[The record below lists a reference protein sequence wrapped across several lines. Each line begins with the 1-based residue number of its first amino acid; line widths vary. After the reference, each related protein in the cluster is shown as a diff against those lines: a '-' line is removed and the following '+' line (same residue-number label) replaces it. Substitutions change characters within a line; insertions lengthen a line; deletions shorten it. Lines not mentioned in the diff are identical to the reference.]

1 MMNKQPNEDRELSL
15 QKTCEVTLRDH
26 KAMNSSIG
34 EQKAMTARKRRVQEM
49 TEEERRDERR
59 TANRRS
65 AFESRQRRKVLIE
78 ELQETVQRLSKENAL
93 VRKEADNLRLEV
105 DRLLLENRQLRLQP
119 LAGPMPL
126 SGLHNATSPNR
137 PGLWGMQHGININM
151 GVPVISA
158 LDQYLS
164 SGNAGNIAQPRSNCL
179 ETIPTHVVLT
189 EQARDYLQNLHDRQ
203 DCRR

>member
-1 MMNKQPNEDRELSL
+1 MNKQPNEDRELSL

-179 ETIPTHVVLT
+179 ETIPTNVVLT